1 MNERL
6 PTDVLE
12 GLADTLWQ
20 ERHLVESLLY
30 RMVVARLLLAAD
42 EHRFVAAAIDE
53 VEGVVHALR
62 RAEQDRSE
70 VLSTVADRLQIPVA
84 ELTLPEI
91 ARRAP
96 RPLQPVFTDHRKTF
110 LTLIAEIEQT
120 AAANRHLASSALR
133 RLQRSL
139 GTLTGGLPPDGCRP
153 ALPLVRGL

>member
-1 MNERL
+1 MNDHL
-6 PTDVLE
+6 PAPMLE

-42 EHRFVAAAIDE
+42 EHRFVAVAIDE
-53 VEGVVHALR
+53 VEDVVHSLR
-62 RAEQDRSE
+62 RAERDRAGA
-70 VLSTVADRLQIPVA
+70 LAAVADRLQVPVDA
-84 ELTLPEI
+84 LTLPEI

-96 RPLQPVFTDHRKTF
+96 GPLQPVFADHRES
-110 LTLIAEIEQT
+110 LLALIAEIEQT

-139 GTLTGGLPPDGCRP
+139 GVLTGAVPPIACGP
-153 ALPLVRGL
+153 ALQLARAL